1 LIEVYTDGS
10 CLGNPGVGGWAFL
23 VIKENKLTSKSGL
36 DKNTTNNRMELCA
49 AIEALDFLKDEKIL
63 KIHTD
68 SSYLKNGISSWISS
82 WEKNNWL
89 TSNKKPVKNKDLWIK
104 LAELTKNKN
113 ITWEWVKA
121 HDENKFNNM
130 VDELVA
136 ILKRANPRFDIRTFH
151 DFINQRA
158 SRKLEAL

>member
-1 LIEVYTDGS
+1 MIEVYTDGS

-82 WEKNNWL
+82 LEKNNWL

-130 VDELVA
+130 VDELA
-136 ILKRANPRFDIRTFH
+136 
-151 DFINQRA
+151 
-158 SRKLEAL
+158 RKEAESAL

>member
-23 VIKENKLTSKSGL
+23 VINENKLTSKSGL

-130 VDELVA
+130 VDELA
-136 ILKRANPRFDIRTFH
+136 
-151 DFINQRA
+151 
-158 SRKLEAL
+158 RKEAESAL

>member
-1 LIEVYTDGS
+1 MIEVYTDGS

-121 HDENKFNNM
+121 HDQNKFNNM
-130 VDELVA
+130 VDELA
-136 ILKRANPRFDIRTFH
+136 
-151 DFINQRA
+151 
-158 SRKLEAL
+158 RKEAESAL

>member
-1 LIEVYTDGS
+1 MIEVYTDGS

-68 SSYLKNGISSWISS
+68 SSYLKNGISSWISN

-130 VDELVA
+130 VDELA
-136 ILKRANPRFDIRTFH
+136 
-151 DFINQRA
+151 
-158 SRKLEAL
+158 RKEAESAL

>member
-130 VDELVA
+130 VDELA
-136 ILKRANPRFDIRTFH
+136 
-151 DFINQRA
+151 
-158 SRKLEAL
+158 RKEAESAL

>member
-1 LIEVYTDGS
+1 MIEVYTDGS

-23 VIKENKLTSKSGL
+23 VINENKLTSKSGL

-130 VDELVA
+130 VDELA
-136 ILKRANPRFDIRTFH
+136 
-151 DFINQRA
+151 
-158 SRKLEAL
+158 RKEAENAL

>member
-1 LIEVYTDGS
+1 MIEVYTDGS

-130 VDELVA
+130 VDELA
-136 ILKRANPRFDIRTFH
+136 
-151 DFINQRA
+151 
-158 SRKLEAL
+158 RKEAESAL

>member
-1 LIEVYTDGS
+1 MIEVYTDGS

-82 WEKNNWL
+82 LEKNNWL

-130 VDELVA
+130 VDELA
-136 ILKRANPRFDIRTFH
+136 
-151 DFINQRA
+151 
-158 SRKLEAL
+158 RKEAENAL